1 MYTQMSSVLR
11 FVKKTAKMKRFCAN
25 VYSFIYLLFCDCCYN
40 CKNNRNNEKEKQTCR
55 NKTEVI
61 L

>member
-1 MYTQMSSVLR
+1 MYTQMSSVVR

-40 CKNNRNNEKEKQTCR
+40 CKNNRNNEKEK
-55 NKTEVI
+55 
-61 L
+61 